1 MAYHHILQQ
10 EHTRQTKLQAD
21 LEARKEHADA
31 SSQRR
36 AQLSSL
42 HSSSARTPKQRS
54 RLQNMHENERRE
66 LSTSLDSSFMMVDTA
81 GNLMAKMV
89 EGAVIAA
96 TTYLLA
102 NQPQQNDPRAAIHRS
117 TIAGLGLIS
126 AAERAYSKSL
136 RFCMFDN
143 NT

>member
-1 MAYHHILQQ
+1 
-10 EHTRQTKLQAD
+10 
-21 LEARKEHADA
+21 
-31 SSQRR
+31 
-36 AQLSSL
+36 
-42 HSSSARTPKQRS
+42 
-54 RLQNMHENERRE
+54 MHENERRE

-81 GNLMAKMV
+81 GNLMAKML